1 MRAEEMGDSVSGTY
15 RGASLRIIDGINR
28 FMKMPDSP
36 VWYQAIDEWGGPQYP
51 KPIDWI
57 QYAPVMLNIP
67 VTRDL
72 IQAGSWIHNV
82 FQQPDG
88 NGVKGGFI
96 DWMEISPR
104 YRAAAEYWQRFID
117 TSFYAIAVLTG
128 GYSF

>member
-1 MRAEEMGDSVSGTY
+1 MR
-15 RGASLRIIDGINR
+15 
-28 FMKMPDSP
+28 
-36 VWYQAIDEWGGPQYP
+36 
-51 KPIDWI
+51 
-57 QYAPVMLNIP
+57 
-67 VTRDL
+67 

-82 FQQPDG
+82 FQQPDGGCIGYDGASIRKYPGLTFQACIVWLKTRQASYKDTGYRWIVSSGLWQSTPDG